1 MIATSECAVTLQLGE
16 LILQLSP
23 FVPTDDDRR
32 RTIDVATITT
42 MTGRVGESPI
52 EKTVTDFL
60 VIADL
65 ALDLLLKS
73 AGPNDPTL
81 TRDRIEEN
89 LDHRNLPLALA
100 ALVRMSEITL
110 TRMLETLEIRSQIN

>member
-1 MIATSECAVTLQLGE
+1 MSTAPAVTVKLGE
-16 LILQLSP
+16 LTLQLSP

-32 RTIDVATITT
+32 RALDVANFTT
-42 MTGRVGESPI
+42 MTARVGESRI
-52 EKTVTDFL
+52 EKAVTDFV

-81 TRDRIEEN
+81 TRDHLEEN
-89 LDHRNLPLALA
+89 LDNRNLPLVIA
-100 ALVRMSEITL
+100 ALTRMSEITL
-110 TRMLETLEIRSQIN
+110 TRMLEVLECRSEIN

>member
-81 TRDRIEEN
+81 TRDRLEEN
-89 LDHRNLPLALA
+89 LDNRNLPLVIA
-100 ALVRMSEITL
+100 ALTRMSEIKL
-110 TRMLETLEIRSQIN
+110 TRMLETLECRSEIN